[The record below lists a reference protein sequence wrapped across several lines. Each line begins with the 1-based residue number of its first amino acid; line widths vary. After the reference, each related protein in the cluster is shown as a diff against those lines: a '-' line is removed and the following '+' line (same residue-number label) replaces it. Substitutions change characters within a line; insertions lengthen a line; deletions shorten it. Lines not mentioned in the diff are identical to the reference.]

1 MADTEISRLSRLTAI
16 LTYLQSRRLVTAT
29 ALAEKFNISVRTVYR
44 DIRALESAGVPILTE
59 EGKGYMLMEGY
70 TLPPLML
77 TEPEANALITA
88 EQLVLRNKDASFVQH
103 YTEAVNKIISLLRHS
118 TKNKAELLAGRIQIR
133 QNNTGDIT
141 SNFLSAIQL
150 SITNFT
156 VLKIEY
162 KSVETAQ
169 TSFREIE
176 SLALYSTQENWILI
190 AWCRMR
196 KELRSFRLDHIQ
208 KLEVKNE
215 KFQPHEFDLEKHF
228 EACRKNFSANP

>member
-1 MADTEISRLSRLTAI
+1 MADTEVSRLSRLTAI

-29 ALAEKFNISVRTVYR
+29 VIAKKFDVSIRTVYR
-44 DIRALESAGVPILTE
+44 DLRALELAGVPILTE
-59 EGKGYMLMEGY
+59 EGKGYKLMDGY

-88 EQLVLRNKDASFVQH
+88 EQLVIKNKDASFVQH
-103 YTEAVNKIISLLRHS
+103 YTEAVNKIRSLLRNS
-118 TKNKAELLAGRIQIR
+118 TKDKAELLSGRIQIR
-133 QNNTGDIT
+133 QNNAGNFT

-156 VLKIEY
+156 VVKIEY
-162 KSVETAQ
+162 RSVETAQ
-169 TSFREIE
+169 TSFRDIE

-196 KELRSFRLDHIQ
+196 KELRSFRLDRIQ
-208 KLEVKNE
+208 KLEVTNE
-215 KFQPHEFDLEKHF
+215 KFHPHDFDLEKHF

>member
-59 EGKGYMLMEGY
+59 EGKGYMLMESY

-103 YTEAVNKIISLLRHS
+103 YTEAVNKIRSLLRHS
-118 TKNKAELLAGRIQIR
+118 TKDKAELLSGRIQVR
-133 QNNTGDIT
+133 QNNTGNTT

-156 VLKIEY
+156 VY
-162 KSVETAQ
+162 
-169 TSFREIE
+169 R
-176 SLALYSTQENWILI
+176 
-190 AWCRMR
+190 R
-196 KELRSFRLDHIQ
+196 
-208 KLEVKNE
+208 
-215 KFQPHEFDLEKHF
+215 
-228 EACRKNFSANP
+228 